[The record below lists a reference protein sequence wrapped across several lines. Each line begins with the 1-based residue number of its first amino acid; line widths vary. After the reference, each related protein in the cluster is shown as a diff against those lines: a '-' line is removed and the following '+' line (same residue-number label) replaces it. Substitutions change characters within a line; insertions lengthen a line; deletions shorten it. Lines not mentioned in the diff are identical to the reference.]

1 MLQKKR
7 RTNRAFQSYR
17 CNVPIYGVISMNGK
31 VLLRDHLCN
40 SKLVTPRM
48 WCFWNMLYFECAG
61 FGMCSLFGMC
71 SFRHLLFFECV
82 LFGMCPFWHVLFSA
96 CALFSM
102 CSFWHVFFPACALF
116 VMCSFRHEL
125 FLSCALFGMCFI
137 WNLLYLEWRSHWRSV
152 LILIT
157 FRHIP
162 VQSQIEHMAKRT
174 HPKRAHSKNS
184 KLQIKHIPDK
194 AHS

>member
-1 MLQKKR
+1 MFLEY
-7 RTNRAFQSYR
+7 ALFWV
-17 CNVPIYGVISMNGK
+17 C
-31 VLLRDHLCN
+31 
-40 SKLVTPRM
+40 
-48 WCFWNMLYFECAG
+48 WFWNVL
-61 FGMCSLFGMC
+61 
-71 SFRHLLFFECV
+71 SFRHVLFSALALFWMCLKPLYIYSIFKCV

-116 VMCSFRHEL
+116 VMCSFCHEL